1 MNSQT
6 YGILRASEEEKGPLA
21 EKLVDAVVKEVE
33 PLLQDAKP
41 FFGGSERL
49 TLAEVSAT
57 FPYSDLNIAFWMIE
71 WKLKLGM
78 LIDITILGPNRI
90 FHPSASGLSERWTG
104 SEESFDES

>member
-1 MNSQT
+1 VNSQT

-21 EKLVDAVVKEVE
+21 EKLVEAVVKEVE

-41 FFGGSERL
+41 FFGGSEKL

-57 FPYSDLNIAFWMIE
+57 FPYSDLNITFWMIG
-71 WKLKLGM
+71 WKLEFNA

-90 FHPSASGLSERWTG
+90 FHPSSSGLSERWTG
-104 SEESFDES
+104 SEESFDGS